1 LEIGNPDPKT
11 IILKGHEVGKY
22 GQGIEKIF
30 CIRIEKEPPR
40 LRQPADPLLLAKR

>member
-22 GQGIEKIF
+22 GQEWRKIF
-30 CIRIEKEPPR
+30 V
-40 LRQPADPLLLAKR
+40 